1 MTRSLLAM
9 LTLIACGPVR
19 DRADMPCNPIVGDW
33 IEVPGE
39 VQIEAMPAG
48 SALIDVLEV
57 EGHGVIC
64 ELRCEPA
71 EHVGLLLHP
80 DSVDDNEMKRG
91 DWSPADDLAGKAVP
105 LPATLGVYSTDSEP
119 GMTSTCEVYSTAG
132 VDVVEV
138 VVIE

>member
-1 MTRSLLAM
+1 M
-9 LTLIACGPVR
+9 
-19 DRADMPCNPIVGDW
+19 GDW

-39 VQIEAMPAG
+39 VEVPAMPDGA
-48 SALIDVLEV
+48 ALIDAIDVP
-57 EGHGVIC
+57 GRGVVC
-64 ELRCEPA
+64 EIRCEPA
-71 EHVGLLLHP
+71 EHVGLLLHI
-80 DSVDDNEMKRG
+80 DGVDDNEMKRG